1 MKMEG
6 KKMRTL
12 ILSITILVLII
23 IACSSIKQ
31 ISDSHFWIPTEEHI
45 NKILNAAPD
54 KPSVEP
60 KEERTVLVFSRSWG
74 YKHQVI
80 PYGKKAFELMG
91 SKSGAYKAVISD
103 DVSLFEPQNLKK
115 FDAVV
120 FNNTNNEIFLP
131 ENFDS
136 LSVEEKEKAVKYETL
151 LKESFVEFLK
161 GGKGLA
167 VMHAGV
173 ASFRKWEEFG
183 EIIGARF
190 DNHPW
195 NSGST
200 VTLKPEEPDHPIVKA
215 FEGKPFKVIDE
226 IYQVK
231 APYSRDNLRVL
242 LTIDTTQTDMTVKN
256 IHRTDGDFA
265 MSWIKKY
272 GNGRVFYNALGH
284 ERHIFWDR
292 AILQHLLDGMQF
304 VTGDLEC
311 ETVPSNSNLKQ
322 PNLIR
327 SKSDRK

>member
-1 MKMEG
+1 MKGQDMKELF
-6 KKMRTL
+6 L
-12 ILSITILVLII
+12 ILFVMILILA
-23 IACSSIKQ
+23 ACSSKEQ
-31 ISDSHFWIPTEEHI
+31 TNDSHYWIPTEEHI
-45 NKILNAAPD
+45 NKILDAAPG

-60 KEERTVLVFSRSWG
+60 KKERTVVVFSRSWG

-80 PYGKKAFELMG
+80 PYGKKAFELIG
-91 SKSGAYKAVISD
+91 SKSGAYKAVVSD
-103 DVSLFEPQNLKK
+103 DVSLFEPEKLDN

-136 LSVEEKEKAVKYETL
+136 LSIEEKEKAIKYDAL
-151 LKESFVEFLK
+151 LKKSFVEFLK
-161 GGKGLA
+161 AGKGLA

-173 ASFRKWEEFG
+173 ASFRKWDEFG

-200 VTLKPEEPDHPIVKA
+200 VTLKVDEPDHPIVKA
-215 FEGKPFKVIDE
+215 FEGKPFEVTDE

-231 APYSRDNLRVL
+231 APYSRDKLRVL

-265 MSWIKKY
+265 MSWIKNY

-284 ERHIFWDR
+284 ERHIFWDA
-292 AILQHLLDGMQF
+292 AILRHLLDGMQY
-304 VTGDLEC
+304 VIGDLEC
-311 ETVPSNSNLKQ
+311 ETTPSSLI
-322 PNLIR
+322 PN
-327 SKSDRK
+327 

>member
-1 MKMEG
+1 MILTKPPKQEG
-6 KKMRTL
+6 KEMKALFL
-12 ILSITILVLII
+12 ILVVMIFIFA
-23 IACSSIKQ
+23 ACTSKEQ
-31 ISDSHFWIPTEEHI
+31 ISDSHYWIPTEEHI
-45 NKILNAAPD
+45 QKIFDAAPD

-60 KEERTVLVFSRSWG
+60 KKERTVLVFSISWG
-74 YKHQVI
+74 YKHKVI
-80 PYGKKAFELMG
+80 PYGKKAFELIG
-91 SKSGAYKAVISD
+91 SKSGAYKAVVSD
-103 DVSLFEPQNLKK
+103 DASLFEPENLNE

-136 LSVEEKEKAVKYETL
+136 LSIKEKEKAVKYDAL
-151 LKESFVEFLK
+151 LKKSFVEFLK
-161 GGKGLA
+161 SGKGLV

-200 VTLKPEEPDHPIVKA
+200 VTLKVDEPDHPIVNT
-215 FEGKPFKVIDE
+215 FEGKPFAVTDE

-231 APYSRDNLRVL
+231 APYSRESLRVL

-265 MSWIKKY
+265 MSWIKNY
-272 GNGRVFYNALGH
+272 GKGRVFYNALGH
-284 ERHIFWDR
+284 ERHIFWD
-292 AILQHLLDGMQF
+292 AVILQHLLDGIQF

-311 ETVPSNSNLKQ
+311 DTTPSSL
-322 PNLIR
+322 
-327 SKSDRK
+327 SDNK